1 MSSFKDQFV
10 RVGNINTRYW
20 QAGASGS
27 AVILLHG
34 IGCSVLEWQSNL
46 AALAAHH
53 RVFAIDLL
61 GFGLSDKP
69 QDETY
74 GMRRLAQFTLDF
86 LATQGVAR
94 AHFAGNSM
102 GGRIALE
109 CALIAPERVASMLLA
124 APAGIGRETLINF
137 KLASVRGLGELLTRP
152 NRFGLKMLWKLAF
165 RDRSFVTKE
174 FVEARYQLACLPGA
188 QAAFLKTLRSF
199 LAFGGFPRE
208 QVAALQAALPAIRT
222 PALVIWGRQDKLLPV
237 AHADILKRLLP
248 EVQVQVFDPC
258 GHLPQIECAARFNE
272 QALRFWAGLDGA

>member
-34 IGCSVLEWQSNL
+34 IGCSVLEWHSNL

-109 CALIAPERVASMLLA
+109 CALTAPERVASMLLA

-137 KLASVRGLGELLTRP
+137 KLASVRGLGELLTQP

-188 QAAFLKTLRSF
+188 
-199 LAFGGFPRE
+199 
-208 QVAALQAALPAIRT
+208 
-222 PALVIWGRQDKLLPV
+222 
-237 AHADILKRLLP
+237 
-248 EVQVQVFDPC
+248 
-258 GHLPQIECAARFNE
+258 
-272 QALRFWAGLDGA
+272 

>member
-1 MSSFKDQFV
+1 MSSFKDQFG

-34 IGCSVLEWQSNL
+34 IGCSVLEWHSNL

-74 GMRRLAQFTLDF
+74 DMRRLAQFTLDF

-137 KLASVRGLGELLTRP
+137 KLASVRGLGELLTQP